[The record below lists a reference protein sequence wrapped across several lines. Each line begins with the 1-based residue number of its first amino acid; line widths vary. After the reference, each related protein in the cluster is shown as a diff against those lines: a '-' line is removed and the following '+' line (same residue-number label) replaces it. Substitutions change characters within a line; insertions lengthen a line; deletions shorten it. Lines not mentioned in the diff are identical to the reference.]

1 MKFYLLLMTA
11 LLTAA
16 ACSDDSSDTNDS
28 AQTDIYLDQV
38 KYVLQEVRSI
48 EKEIALAV
56 PADSVTADVIA
67 PLVEQRFRPKLAD
80 LSKQA
85 DALQPSNPD
94 LQLIF
99 THFGVERVKVM
110 RPVFA
115 QIVWDLN
122 IRVPSADGCD
132 YKTLRYIRRSP
143 CVPEYGLHTTGHR
156 PPRF

>member
-1 MKFYLLLMTA
+1 MTA

-94 LQLIF
+94 LQPSHQLLKDYLRLRLEGFDLIIEGARLRDQALF
-99 THFGVERVKVM
+99 DQFSERLSEAEEVGHSLELAIDRIRQNM
-110 RPVFA
+110 GRP
-115 QIVWDLN
+115 
-122 IRVPSADGCD
+122 
-132 YKTLRYIRRSP
+132 
-143 CVPEYGLHTTGHR
+143 
-156 PPRF
+156 